1 MHWSYEFKLF
11 VANTKA
17 ENVSLTKLPQLLM
30 AHIIPHSATLKH
42 MNTVTAVDAFTW
54 QGAISVLK
62 CLA

>member
-42 MNTVTAVDAFTW
+42 MNTVTAVFRW